1 MSFSRRQVRAL
12 RKHLDP
18 RHLRQRESKGR
29 VFSYVESWH
38 AISEANRIF
47 GFDGWDRETIEVRN
61 VLNRE
66 TRGNFLALYL
76 AKVRVTVRANGRAI
90 VREGHGSGEG
100 RGVSPGEA
108 HDLAI
113 KAAET
118 DATKRALATFGEP
131 FGLGL
136 YLGNKD
142 PQRPEATRANLN
154 TPTAQPAETEEH
166 SPDGPS
172 SQSTATHEIFDAPT
186 AASESE
192 LARIDKSVLTF
203 GAPKRLRDK
212 DHLRY
217 VAAQPCLI
225 CGRSPSD
232 PHHLRFAQLQALGRK
247 VSDEYTVPLCRTH
260 HRQVHQSGNEAIWW
274 EEIGIDALTIAGTL
288 WQDTRS
294 TRHGSPAN
302 SDSISS
308 EPATSDAGASPVD
321 SRRENGSRRDPT

>member
-18 RHLRQRESKGR
+18 RHVRQRESKGR
-29 VFSYVESWH
+29 VLSYVESWH

-76 AKVRVTVRANGRAI
+76 GKVRVTVRTMGSAI

-100 RGVSPGEA
+100 RGTSAGEA

-136 YLGNKD
+136 YLGSKD
-142 PQRPEATRANLN
+142 PQRLDSNRSSTIVPSASPANE
-154 TPTAQPAETEEH
+154 PEEH
-166 SPDGPS
+166 SHRGEPS
-172 SQSTATHEIFDAPT
+172 SPPQ
-186 AASESE
+186 ASEGLTAPVAGLESE
-192 LARIDKSVLTF
+192 ALGIDKSVLTF
-203 GAPKRLRDK
+203 GAAKRLRDK

-217 VAAQPCLI
+217 VAAQPCLL
-225 CGRSPSD
+225 CGRNPSD
-232 PHHLRFAQLQALGRK
+232 AHHLRFAQLQALGRK
-247 VSDEYTVPLCRTH
+247 VSDEFTVPLCRTH
-260 HRQVHQSGNEAIWW
+260 HRQVHQSGNEANWW
-274 EEIGIDALTIAGTL
+274 ERHGIDALNIASAL
-288 WQDTRS
+288 WENTRAS
-294 TRHGSPAN
+294 RRNAHSDPTR
-302 SDSISS
+302 ISS
-308 EPATSDAGASPVD
+308 DAARSDLAESH
-321 SRRENGSRRDPT
+321 EKQN

>member
-1 MSFSRRQVRAL
+1 
-12 RKHLDP
+12 
-18 RHLRQRESKGR
+18 
-29 VFSYVESWH
+29 
-38 AISEANRIF
+38 
-47 GFDGWDRETIEVRN
+47 
-61 VLNRE
+61 
-66 TRGNFLALYL
+66 L

-142 PQRPEATRANLN
+142 PRRPEATRANFN
-154 TPTAQPAETEEH
+154 TPTAQAAEAEEP
-166 SPDGPS
+166 SSDRPS
-172 SQSTATHEIFDAPT
+172 SQSAATREIFDAPI

-192 LARIDKSVLTF
+192 FARIDKSVLTF

-212 DHLRY
+212 DHLRQ
-217 VAAQPCLI
+217 VAAQPCLL

-288 WQDTRS
+288 WQETRS
-294 TRHGSPAN
+294 NRYGSPVT
-302 SDSISS
+302 SDPISS
-308 EPATSDAGASPVD
+308 EPATSDAGVSPVD
-321 SRRENGSRRDPT
+321 SKRENGSRREPA